1 MAPDIA
7 VIILAAGLGKRMKS
21 PKAKVLHEVLGK
33 PMVLHVVEAA
43 RQVAGSVVIVVGNQA
58 DEVRR
63 VISRSAEVLYA
74 YQERQLGTGHA
85 VMCALPHVP
94 EECDPVV
101 ILCGDVP
108 LIRASTLKD
117 LVADHLSSRRDVTL
131 LAVDLEQPSGY
142 GRVLF
147 DQGGRLSGIVEE
159 ADADETQR
167 AVRTIN
173 SGIYCVSRGF
183 LAEALPRLDRRNAQG
198 EFYLTDIIRVGYG
211 DARALGICRGWDP
224 DEILGVNTPED
235 LRRVEAVLAARKAD
249 IS

>member
-1 MAPDIA
+1 
-7 VIILAAGLGKRMKS
+7 
-21 PKAKVLHEVLGK
+21 
-33 PMVLHVVEAA
+33 
-43 RQVAGSVVIVVGNQA
+43 
-58 DEVRR
+58 
-63 VISRSAEVLYA
+63 
-74 YQERQLGTGHA
+74 
-85 VMCALPHVP
+85 MCALPHVP

-131 LAVDLEQPSGY
+131 LAVDLAQPSGY

-183 LAEALPRLDRRNAQG
+183 LAETLPRLDRRNAQG